1 MFETASRQNPALEF
15 HSSLQLRAALG
26 LQAFASQLAAP
37 GPGGLLLPPLE
48 VTHFLVADT
57 ADFVAVQF
65 NTPGTRMR
73 AVGGL
78 LDGEWLTMVLKRHTA
93 VFVALQ
99 LAPRVSFRGVRLSV
113 VGQAPNAFFRHGNAS
128 FQAWKCQL

>member
-65 NTPGTRMR
+65 NTPGTAVR

-78 LDGEWLTMVLKRHTA
+78 LDGEWLTCGSEALPTA
-93 VFVALQ
+93 VLVALQ
-99 LAPRVSFRGVRLSV
+99 LAPRVSF
-113 VGQAPNAFFRHGNAS
+113 
-128 FQAWKCQL
+128 